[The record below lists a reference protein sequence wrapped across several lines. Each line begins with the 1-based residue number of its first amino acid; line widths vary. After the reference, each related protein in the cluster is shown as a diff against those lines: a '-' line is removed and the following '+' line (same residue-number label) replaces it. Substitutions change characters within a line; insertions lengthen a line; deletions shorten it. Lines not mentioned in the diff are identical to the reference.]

1 MRDGSIEH
9 FPRAL
14 PDVLCRRPRRVPV
27 TLHLYRRRRPSTIVR
42 HELPGEAAAV
52 LQAGPVLVDVPQR
65 RRVLRVLFSKS
76 RSAVGGPDLADVAAA
91 MNQARLLQGG

>member
-27 TLHLYRRRRPSTIVR
+27 TLHLYPRFRPSTVVHR
-42 HELPGEAAAV
+42 ELLGRAAAV